1 MSNETVLIVGAG
13 QAAAQT
19 SASLR
24 QGGFEGAIT
33 IVGDEPSLPYQRPP
47 LSKAYLKGDLEQERL
62 YFKNTEWYTAQNVDV
77 LTQTKVT
84 SVDVKANTAKTET
97 GKTLGFDH
105 LIFATGSRNRQL
117 PMEGAELGNV
127 FGLRGLADIDA
138 LRPHVGADK
147 KLVIIGAGYI
157 GLETAAVA
165 NTLGTDVTVIE
176 LADRVLARVTS
187 PTISAFYENLHRQHG
202 VTIKTTCSTSSING
216 KDGKVKN
223 VTLSTGEVLPCDAL
237 HIGIGVLPNIE
248 IAKGAGVECD
258 DGILVDENGRTN
270 LSHVYAA
277 GDCAK
282 RRIMPYKRMVRLE
295 SVHNA
300 IEQGKQV
307 AAAIL
312 GKPAPKLDC
321 PWFWS
326 DQYNIKLQIAGLST
340 NYENFIIRGD
350 ERSEKFSVF
359 YFKNDVL
366 IAADAINSPPEFMT
380 AKRLITAEAKVSPN
394 WLADSDRSLK
404 EIAAEFK

>member
-19 SASLR
+19 AASLR

-127 FGLRGLADIDA
+127 FGLRSLADIDA

-237 HIGIGVLPNIE
+237 LIGIGVLPNIE